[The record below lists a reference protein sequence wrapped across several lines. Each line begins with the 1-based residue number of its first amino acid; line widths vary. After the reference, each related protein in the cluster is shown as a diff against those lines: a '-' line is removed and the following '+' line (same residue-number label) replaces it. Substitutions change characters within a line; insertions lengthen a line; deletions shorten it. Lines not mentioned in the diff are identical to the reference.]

1 MAPKTV
7 SATLEL
13 DDIQGLLARGYG
25 NLKAAR
31 FLLLGINE
39 AAGARRWLAGIADRL
54 TPAAR
59 RPERVAVNVAFTA
72 EGLARLGLASDAIR
86 AFSFEFRDGM
96 TSSHRSRVLGDLEDN
111 VPERWAWGGPSTGR
125 IDVLLLLYARTADE
139 LEVLIADVNR
149 GRAGVSEVATLSTVS
164 LTDREHFGFHDGV
177 SQPAIEGLGRADSP
191 SNTIRAGEFILGY
204 PNEYGLLADSP
215 TLDRSADPSGLL
227 PSGPRGDGGADLGRN
242 GSYLVVRQLAQDVPG
257 FWSFV
262 TRAAAALG
270 RDGNDGNPMELA
282 AKMMGRWPSGAP
294 LVSSPDR
301 DDPELGDFNDFAY
314 HHLDPHGHRCPRGS
328 HVRRAHPR
336 DSLDPDPGSDK
347 SIAIG
352 KRHRILRRG
361 RQFGSWVSPL
371 AGAGDRGADD
381 DEERGLYFMCLNANL
396 ARQFEFVQ
404 HTWVNNSKF
413 DGLYDDADPVVATRS
428 ESGRSFSLPAAPVRR
443 RVTGVPTFVTVRGGA
458 YFFLPGIRAVR
469 YLASLT

>member
-1 MAPKTV
+1 MITA
-7 SATLEL
+7 LEL

-31 FLLLGINE
+31 FLLLAIE
-39 AAGARRWLAGIADRL
+39 EPAAARRWLAGVADRL
-54 TPAAR
+54 TSAAR
-59 RPERVAVNVAFTA
+59 RPERDAVNLAFTA
-72 EGLARLGLASDAIR
+72 EGLSKLGVPPDAIR
-86 AFSFEFRDGM
+86 GFSFEFRDGM
-96 TSSHRSRVLGDLEDN
+96 TSSHRSRVLGDLENN
-111 VPERWAWGGPSTGR
+111 VPEGWSWGGPSTGK
-125 IDVLLLLYARTADE
+125 IDVLILVYAPAADE
-139 LEVLIADVNR
+139 LELLIADVNR
-149 GRAGVSEVATLSTVS
+149 ERAGVSEVATLDTVP

-204 PNEYGLLADSP
+204 PNEYGLFADSP
-215 TLDRSADPSGLL
+215 TLDRAADPSGLL
-227 PSGPRGDGGADLGRN
+227 PPSPHGNGSADLGKN
-242 GSYLVVRQLAQDVPG
+242 GSYLVVRQLAQDVPD
-257 FWSFV
+257 FWDFV
-262 TRAAAALG
+262 GRAAKAL
-270 RDGNDGNPMELA
+270 DGDDEEANAIELA

-294 LVSSPDR
+294 LVSSPER
-301 DDPELGDFNDFAY
+301 DDPKLGDSNDFAY
-314 HHLDPHGHRCPRGS
+314 HHVDPHGLRCPKGS

-371 AGAGDRGADD
+371 AATEERGADD
-381 DEERGLYFMCLNANL
+381 DERGLYFMCLNANL

-404 HTWVNNSKF
+404 HTWVNNPKF
-413 DGLYDDADPVVATRS
+413 DGLYDETDPVVATRS
-428 ESGRSFSLPAAPVRR
+428 TSGRSFSLPTAPVRG

-469 YLASLT
+469 YLASLR

>member
-1 MAPKTV
+1 M
-7 SATLEL
+7 SAALEL
-13 DDIQGLLARGYG
+13 NDIQGLVVRGYG
-25 NLKAAR
+25 NLKTAK
-31 FLLLGINE
+31 FLLLGIHD
-39 AAGARRWLAGIADRL
+39 APAARRWLMSVTGLL
-54 TPAAR
+54 TPADT
-59 RPERVAVNVAFTA
+59 RPERAAVNVAFTA
-72 EGLARLGLASDAIR
+72 EGLGKLGVPPDAIR
-86 AFSFEFRDGM
+86 GFSFEFRDGM
-96 TSSHRSRVLGDLEDN
+96 TSSHRSRVLGDLEDST
-111 VPERWAWGGPSTGR
+111 PERWVWGGPSTGG
-125 IDVLLLLYARTADE
+125 IDVLMLLYARDADE
-139 LEVLIADVNR
+139 LELLIADVNR
-149 GRAGVSEVATLSTVS
+149 ERSGVAEVATLETVP

-204 PNEYGLLADSP
+204 LNEYGLLADSP
-215 TLDRSADPSGLL
+215 TLDRSADPTGLL
-227 PSGPRGDGGADLGRN
+227 PVSPQGNGTTDLGKN
-242 GSYLVVRQLAQDVPG
+242 GSYLVVRQLVQDVPG

-262 TRAAAALG
+262 DRAAQAL
-270 RDGNDGNPMELA
+270 DGDGHDGDPVELA

-301 DDPELGDFNDFAY
+301 DDPALSDENDFAY
-314 HHLDPHGHRCPRGS
+314 HHLDPHGHRCPKGS

-336 DSLDPDPGSDK
+336 DSLDPDPGSGK

-371 AGAGDRGADD
+371 ASTGERGADD
-381 DEERGLYFMCLNANL
+381 DERGLYFMCLNANL

-404 HTWVNNSKF
+404 HTWINNPKF

-428 ESGRSFSLPAAPVRR
+428 TTGKSFSLPAAPVRR
-443 RVTGVPTFVTVRGGA
+443 RVTGVPSFVTVRGGA

-469 YLASLT
+469 YLASLG